1 MKRALIAPLVFVASL
16 AASGA
21 LAWTPV
27 VVELYT
33 AQGCAS
39 CDKSNAFAAALA
51 ERPGVTA
58 LTFNVDYWDYLGWK
72 DTFAQPEF
80 AERQRAY
87 DKRFGLR
94 DVYTPQFIVD
104 GETQVSGDKQSDVD
118 ELIETARRARLQG
131 PQITPRADGTVAV
144 TAAAGGRQRRDYDVW
159 LVRYDPHVQS
169 VVVKGGDNRGQT
181 VTHRNVVRQLVRLG
195 SWSGRRTVYH
205 LSTAPEEGLTTL
217 ILIQGQ
223 DGGRIIAAL
232 KRAAGAQTVR
242 PSGS

>member
-1 MKRALIAPLVFVASL
+1 MNRALIAPLVAAASL

-39 CDKSNAFAAALA
+39 CDKSDAFATQLA
-51 ERPGVTA
+51 DRPGVTA

-94 DVYTPQFIVD
+94 DVYTPQFIVA
-104 GETQVSGDKQSDVD
+104 GQTQASGDKQSDV
-118 ELIETARRARLQG
+118 ETLIHGARRARVTR
-131 PQITPRADGTVAV
+131 PQISPRADGTIAV
-144 TAAAGGRQRRDYDVW
+144 AAGSGGRARHADDFW
-159 LVRYDPHVQS
+159 LVPYDPHMQIIVA
-169 VVVKGGDNRGQT
+169 KRAHNT
-181 VTHRNVVRQLVRLG
+181 AHTIPH
-195 SWSGRRTVYH
+195 RTVVPH
-205 LSTAPEEGLTTL
+205 LAPIASST
-217 ILIQGQ
+217 
-223 DGGRIIAAL
+223 
-232 KRAAGAQTVR
+232 
-242 PSGS
+242 

>member
-1 MKRALIAPLVFVASL
+1 MNRALIAPLVAAASL

-39 CDKSNAFAAALA
+39 CDKSDALA
-51 ERPGVTA
+51 AQLADRPGVTA

-94 DVYTPQFIVD
+94 DVYTPQFIIA
-104 GETQVSGDKQSDVD
+104 GQTQASGDKQSDV
-118 ELIETARRARLQG
+118 ETLVHGARRARLAG
-131 PQITPRADGTVAV
+131 PQISPRADGTIAV
-144 TAAAGGRQRRDYDVW
+144 AAGSAGRPRHADDVW
-159 LVRYDPHVQS
+159 LVRYDPHVQN
-169 VVVKGGDNRGQT
+169 VVVKGGDNNGHR

-195 SWSGRRTVYH
+195 AWSGKRSVFH
-205 LSTAPEEGLTTL
+205 LPAPPEEGLTTL
-217 ILIQGQ
+217 ILVQGPE
-223 DGGRIIAAL
+223 GGRILSTLKPAA
-232 KRAAGAQTVR
+232 
-242 PSGS
+242 